1 MDQYAAALPEDRAA
15 CHGAAVLRLT
25 APCAL
30 QNLHRACLKVRKP
43 PGGDSSIVFGD
54 PAEHISLKYRTS
66 DEAPKIIG

>member
-1 MDQYAAALPEDRAA
+1 M
-15 CHGAAVLRLT
+15 
-25 APCAL
+25 CA
-30 QNLHRACLKVRKP
+30 QNFHRACLKVRKP

>member
-1 MDQYAAALPEDRAA
+1 MSAGAMVAALHMA
-15 CHGAAVLRLT
+15 CDVHFKTLAI
-25 APCAL
+25 CL
-30 QNLHRACLKVRKP
+30 QNFHRACLKVRKP